1 MSGDRLDTLGRE
13 TGAFVR
19 FVLLWFGLGSAV
31 APVGTVVRVAT
42 GSRPEFWLVPVVAAV
57 VTTAVYWSVDRL
69 SWRLVGRA
77 WILGIVV
84 SVLSVVGFALLS
96 LDDGSGPGLVAAATV
111 GSWWACSVAVGLGLT
126 SPTAWRAFRDRVLL
140 RPRS

>member
-1 MSGDRLDTLGRE
+1 MSGDRLGALGRE

-42 GSRPEFWLVPVVAAV
+42 GSPPEAWLSPVAAAA
-57 VTTAVYWSVDRL
+57 VTTAIYWSVDRL

-77 WILGIVV
+77 WVLGIVV
-84 SVLSVVGFALLS
+84 SVLSVVGFALVS
-96 LDDGSGPGLVAAATV
+96 LDGGSGLVAAVTV
-111 GSWWACSVAVGLGLT
+111 GSWWALSVAIGLGLT
-126 SPTAWRAFRDRVLL
+126 SPTVWRAFRDRVLL

>member
-1 MSGDRLDTLGRE
+1 MSGDRLDALGRE

-19 FVLLWFGLGSAV
+19 FVLLWFGVDSAV
-31 APVGTVVRVAT
+31 APARTVVRVAT
-42 GSRPEFWLVPVVAAV
+42 GIRPGFWLVPVAAAV

-77 WILGIVV
+77 WVLGIVV

-96 LDDGSGPGLVAAATV
+96 LDDGSGLVAAVTV
-111 GSWWACSVAVGLGLT
+111 GSWWALSVAVGLGLT
-126 SPTAWRAFRDRVLL
+126 SPTVWRAFRDRVLL

>member
-1 MSGDRLDTLGRE
+1 MSGDRLDALGRE
-13 TGAFVR
+13 TDAFVR

-31 APVGTVVRVAT
+31 APAGTVVRVAT
-42 GSRPEFWLVPVVAAV
+42 GSRPELWLSPVVAAV

-77 WILGIVV
+77 WVLGIVV

-96 LDDGSGPGLVAAATV
+96 LDDGPGLVAAVTV

-126 SPTAWRAFRDRVLL
+126 SPTLWRAFRERVLL

>member
-1 MSGDRLDTLGRE
+1 MSGDRLDALGRE

-19 FVLLWFGLGSAV
+19 FVLLWFGLDSAV
-31 APVGTVVRVAT
+31 APVRTVVRVAT

-77 WILGIVV
+77 WALSIVV
-84 SVLSVVGFALLS
+84 SVLSVVGFALVS
-96 LDDGSGPGLVAAATV
+96 LDDGSGLVAAATV
-111 GSWWACSVAVGLGLT
+111 GSWWAFSVAVGLGLT
-126 SPTAWRAFRDRVLL
+126 SPAVWRAFRDRLLL